1 MNKTVLR
8 VTTLFILLLAII
20 LLPSITSAETN
31 SIIVKQTKDYII
43 YNESMMNEEFT
54 FAFSDTN
61 EKTNLIFFPSAKDAN
76 STDAKNVG
84 VEETDPRR
92 PHFVVTGEHA
102 ETGVGNW
109 WDRDGEIERRRFQS
123 KTSLII

>member
-61 EKTNLIFFPSAKDAN
+61 EKTNLIFFLNYFINTKLC
-76 STDAKNVG
+76 
-84 VEETDPRR
+84 
-92 PHFVVTGEHA
+92 
-102 ETGVGNW
+102 
-109 WDRDGEIERRRFQS
+109 I
-123 KTSLII
+123 LIQWCKHIF